1 VGGRRSLGG
10 ARATQRRT
18 DGRTDGLAAIG
29 RAPAAAA
36 AARSRPRVSYCLLP
50 PPPPPPPPAPSIRAA
65 AVSLCT
71 PGRRHRRLSTTTRLR
86 PSRGGVASLRR
97 RRRRRRRA
105 PARAPPVAARGS
117 VAVRALINSS
127 PYIGRG
133 GERTGRQGRDRAVSD
148 SAQITRRQR
157 LGGAVLET
165 TDWAPV
171 PVESGKARRDVDDA
185 DLSSAGSTRCRY
197 SRPVDAGELRNADDV
212 ARCRRRPY
220 LVPPRHVGRA
230 ANSTNR

>member
-1 VGGRRSLGG
+1 MSL
-10 ARATQRRT
+10 
-18 DGRTDGLAAIG
+18 I
-29 RAPAAAA
+29 
-36 AARSRPRVSYCLLP
+36 
-50 PPPPPPPPAPSIRAA
+50 
-65 AVSLCT
+65 
-71 PGRRHRRLSTTTRLR
+71 
-86 PSRGGVASLRR
+86 ASSHHRR
-97 RRRRRRRA
+97 RRRRRHPVSARPRSRCA
-105 PARAPPVAARGS
+105 RPVADTDDYLQQPDCDRLAAASRVLDVVVVVVGERPRAPPVAARGS